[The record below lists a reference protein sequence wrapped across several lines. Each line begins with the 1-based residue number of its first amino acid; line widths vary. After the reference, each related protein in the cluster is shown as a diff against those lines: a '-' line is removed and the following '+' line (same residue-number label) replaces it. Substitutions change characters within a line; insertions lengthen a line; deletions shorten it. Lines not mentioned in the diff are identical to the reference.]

1 MNKKTCTVLLIGRPN
16 VGKSTLLN
24 KILNYEVAI
33 VSKFAQTTRDQIKGI
48 YNDDEYQLVFLD
60 TPGMHKGQNLL
71 SRRLNQ
77 KAIESLK
84 SADLILFLTPANDEF
99 GRGDNYILNLVKETK
114 TPTIIV
120 LTKIDLAKD
129 KSLMNNKI
137 ETLKKMG
144 IKDIFGVGFDYDQSY
159 IDLLNEIKKYAIEQ
173 EVEFEDDIFTDSSM
187 RFLAKEIIRES
198 ALSKLYDEL
207 PHSIAVE
214 IDDFK
219 EQENLFEIYATI
231 YVKKESQK
239 GILIGKNASMI
250 KNISIDARQKMQRIF
265 NSRIFLNI
273 GVKVSEDWVNDEN
286 KIKKLFLLYVMG
298 VT

>member
-33 VSKFAQTTRDQIKGI
+33 VSKFSQTTRDQIKGI

-286 KIKKLFLLYVMG
+286 KIKKLGY
-298 VT
+298 

>member
-71 SRRLNQ
+71 SRKLNQ

-144 IKDIFGVGFDYDQSY
+144 IKDIFEVGFDYDQSY

-286 KIKKLFLLYVMG
+286 KIKKLGY
-298 VT
+298 

>member
-99 GRGDNYILNLVKETK
+99 GRGDNYILNLVEETK

-286 KIKKLFLLYVMG
+286 KIKKLGY
-298 VT
+298 

>member
-71 SRRLNQ
+71 SSRLNQ

-286 KIKKLFLLYVMG
+286 KIKKLGY
-298 VT
+298 

>member
-273 GVKVSEDWVNDEN
+273 GVKVSEDWINDEN
-286 KIKKLFLLYVMG
+286 KIKKLGY
-298 VT
+298 

>member
-137 ETLKKMG
+137 EALKKMG

-286 KIKKLFLLYVMG
+286 KIKKLGY
-298 VT
+298 

>member
-71 SRRLNQ
+71 SKRLNQ

-84 SADLILFLTPANDEF
+84 SANLILFLTPANDEF

-120 LTKIDLAKD
+120 LTKIDLVKD

-265 NSRIFLNI
+265 NSKIFLNI

-286 KIKKLFLLYVMG
+286 KIKKLGY
-298 VT
+298 

>member
-265 NSRIFLNI
+265 NSRIFWNI

-286 KIKKLFLLYVMG
+286 KIKKLGY
-298 VT
+298 

>member
-250 KNISIDARQKMQRIF
+250 KNITIDARQKMQRIF

-286 KIKKLFLLYVMG
+286 KIKKLGY
-298 VT
+298 

>member
-99 GRGDNYILNLVKETK
+99 GRGDNYILNLVKEAK

-144 IKDIFGVGFDYDQSY
+144 IEDIFGVGFDYDQSY

-286 KIKKLFLLYVMG
+286 KIKKLGY
-298 VT
+298 

>member
-84 SADLILFLTPANDEF
+84 SADLILFLPPANDEF

-187 RFLAKEIIRES
+187 RFLEKEIIRES

-286 KIKKLFLLYVMG
+286 KIKKLGY
-298 VT
+298 

>member
-77 KAIESLK
+77 KAIESLR

-286 KIKKLFLLYVMG
+286 KIKKLGY
-298 VT
+298 

>member
-265 NSRIFLNI
+265 NTRIFLNI

-286 KIKKLFLLYVMG
+286 KIKKLGY
-298 VT
+298 

>member
-77 KAIESLK
+77 KTIESLK

-214 IDDFK
+214 IDGFK

-286 KIKKLFLLYVMG
+286 KIKKLGY
-298 VT
+298 

>member
-77 KAIESLK
+77 KAIESLR
-84 SADLILFLTPANDEF
+84 STDLILFLTPANDEF

-137 ETLKKMG
+137 EILKKMG

-159 IDLLNEIKKYAIEQ
+159 IDLLNEIKKHAIKQ

-286 KIKKLFLLYVMG
+286 KIKKLGY
-298 VT
+298 

>member
-24 KILNYEVAI
+24 RILNYEVAI

-286 KIKKLFLLYVMG
+286 KIKKLGY
-298 VT
+298 

>member
-144 IKDIFGVGFDYDQSY
+144 IKNIFGVGFDYDQSY

-286 KIKKLFLLYVMG
+286 KIKKLGY
-298 VT
+298 

>member
-144 IKDIFGVGFDYDQSY
+144 IKDISGVGFDYDQSY

-286 KIKKLFLLYVMG
+286 KIKKLGY
-298 VT
+298 

>member
-84 SADLILFLTPANDEF
+84 SADLILFLTPVNDEF

-273 GVKVSEDWVNDEN
+273 GVKVSEDWVNDED
-286 KIKKLFLLYVMG
+286 KIKKLGY
-298 VT
+298 

>member
-273 GVKVSEDWVNDEN
+273 SVKVSEDWVNDEN
-286 KIKKLFLLYVMG
+286 KIKKLGY
-298 VT
+298 

>member
-231 YVKKESQK
+231 YVKKDTQK

-286 KIKKLFLLYVMG
+286 KIKKLGY
-298 VT
+298 

>member
-1 MNKKTCTVLLIGRPN
+1 MNKKTCIVLLIGRPN

-137 ETLKKMG
+137 EILKKMG

-159 IDLLNEIKKYAIEQ
+159 IDLLNEIKKHAIKQ

-286 KIKKLFLLYVMG
+286 KIKKLGY
-298 VT
+298 

>member
-214 IDDFK
+214 IDNFK

-286 KIKKLFLLYVMG
+286 KIKKLGY
-298 VT
+298 

>member
-159 IDLLNEIKKYAIEQ
+159 IDLLNGIKKYAIEQ

-286 KIKKLFLLYVMG
+286 KIKKLGY
-298 VT
+298 

>member
-77 KAIESLK
+77 KAIELLK
-84 SADLILFLTPANDEF
+84 STDLILFLTPANDEF

-286 KIKKLFLLYVMG
+286 KIKKLGY
-298 VT
+298 

>member
-77 KAIESLK
+77 KAIESLR

-99 GRGDNYILNLVKETK
+99 GRGDNYILNLVKEIK

-286 KIKKLFLLYVMG
+286 KIKKLGY
-298 VT
+298 

>member
-71 SRRLNQ
+71 SIRLNQ

-129 KSLMNNKI
+129 KSLINNKI

-286 KIKKLFLLYVMG
+286 KIKKLGY
-298 VT
+298 

>member
-114 TPTIIV
+114 APTIIV

-129 KSLMNNKI
+129 RSLMNNKI

-286 KIKKLFLLYVMG
+286 KIKKLGY
-298 VT
+298 

>member
-273 GVKVSEDWVNDEN
+273 GVKVTEDWVNDEN
-286 KIKKLFLLYVMG
+286 KIKKLGY
-298 VT
+298 

>member
-99 GRGDNYILNLVKETK
+99 GRGDNYILNLGKETK

-286 KIKKLFLLYVMG
+286 KIKKLGY
-298 VT
+298 

>member
-16 VGKSTLLN
+16 VGKTTLLN

-137 ETLKKMG
+137 EILKKMG

-286 KIKKLFLLYVMG
+286 KIKKLGY
-298 VT
+298 

>member
-129 KSLMNNKI
+129 KSLMNNKT

-286 KIKKLFLLYVMG
+286 KIKKLGY
-298 VT
+298 

>member
-231 YVKKESQK
+231 YVRKESQK

-286 KIKKLFLLYVMG
+286 KIKKLGY
-298 VT
+298 

>member
-99 GRGDNYILNLVKETK
+99 GRGDNYILNLIKETK

-286 KIKKLFLLYVMG
+286 KIKKLGY
-298 VT
+298 

>member
-84 SADLILFLTPANDEF
+84 SVDLILFLTPANDEF

-286 KIKKLFLLYVMG
+286 KIKKLGY
-298 VT
+298 

>member
-187 RFLAKEIIRES
+187 HFLAKEIIRES

-214 IDDFK
+214 IDGFK

-286 KIKKLFLLYVMG
+286 KIKKLGY
-298 VT
+298 

>member
-77 KAIESLK
+77 KAIESLR

-137 ETLKKMG
+137 EILKKMG

-159 IDLLNEIKKYAIEQ
+159 IDLLNEIKKHAIKQ

-286 KIKKLFLLYVMG
+286 KIKKLGY
-298 VT
+298 

>member
-273 GVKVSEDWVNDEN
+273 GVKVIEDWVNDEN
-286 KIKKLFLLYVMG
+286 KIKKLGY
-298 VT
+298 

>member
-239 GILIGKNASMI
+239 GILIGKNAFMI

-286 KIKKLFLLYVMG
+286 KIKKLGY
-298 VT
+298 

>member
-77 KAIESLK
+77 KAIESLR

-137 ETLKKMG
+137 EILKKMG
-144 IKDIFGVGFDYDQSY
+144 TKDIFGVGFDYDQSY
-159 IDLLNEIKKYAIEQ
+159 IDLLNEIKKHAIKQ

-286 KIKKLFLLYVMG
+286 KIKKLGY
-298 VT
+298 